1 MSSKYRLCLALSLL
15 ALGGCASPEGNKA
28 SAPSS
33 ASSSAS
39 TGGEDASVSPVRI
52 AYGPDAHQFGEL
64 RVPPGPGPHPVAVI
78 IHGGCWL
85 DQYGLDLMTDMSEVF
100 KGAGIAT
107 WNIEYRRIGDTG
119 GGYPNTLTDVGLAV
133 DKLRELGP
141 QHGLNLEKV
150 ITVGHS
156 AGGHLAVW
164 VAARPKLPATSA
176 LRGPNPLPIKAAVS
190 LAGILDL
197 AESVDLSVCNAL
209 ATKLLGGAPAEV
221 PERWA
226 EASPSK
232 LLPIGVRQV
241 LIHGASDTIVPLVM
255 SQHYLDAAKAAGEAQ
270 IELLSL
276 TGGDHFDVIK
286 PSSPKWPE
294 VMAPI
299 VALVE

>member
-1 MSSKYRLCLALSLL
+1 MSSKVRLGLALSLV

-28 SAPSS
+28 STPAPSS
-33 ASSSAS
+33 SAV
-39 TGGEDASVSPVRI
+39 TEDPTVAPVRI
-52 AYGPDAHQFGEL
+52 AYGPDSLQFGEL
-64 RVPPGPGPHPVAVI
+64 RVPPGPGPHPVAVV

-119 GGYPNTLTDVGLAV
+119 GGYPNTLTDVGMAV
-133 DKLRELGP
+133 DKVRELAP
-141 QHGLNLEKV
+141 THRLDLKRV
-150 ITVGHS
+150 VTVGHS

-164 VAARPKLPATSA
+164 VAARPKLPAGSA
-176 LRGPNPLPIKAAVS
+176 LRGSDPLPISAAVS

-197 AESVDLSVCNAL
+197 AESLDLKVCNGL
-209 ATKLLGGAPAEV
+209 AAKLLGGAPAEV
-221 PERWA
+221 PGRYA

-241 LIHGASDTIVPLVM
+241 LIHGAADTIVPLAM
-255 SQHYLDAAKAAGEAQ
+255 SQHYLDAAKAAGDAGV
-270 IELLSL
+270 ELKAIA
-276 TGGDHFDVIK
+276 GGDHFDVIK

>member
-1 MSSKYRLCLALSLL
+1 MSSKVRLGLALSLV
-15 ALGGCASPEGNKA
+15 ALGGCASPEGNKSA
-28 SAPSS
+28 TPAPSS
-33 ASSSAS
+33 SAV
-39 TGGEDASVSPVRI
+39 TEDPTVAPVRI
-52 AYGPDAHQFGEL
+52 AYGPESLQFGEL
-64 RVPPGPGPHPVAVI
+64 RVPPGPGPHPVAVV

-133 DKLRELGP
+133 DELRELAP
-141 QHGLNLEKV
+141 KYRLDLKRV
-150 ITVGHS
+150 VTVGHS

-164 VAARPKLPATSA
+164 VAARPKLPAGSA
-176 LRGPNPLPIKAAVS
+176 LRGSDPLPISAAVS

-197 AESVDLSVCNAL
+197 AESLDLKVCNGL
-209 ATKLLGGAPAEV
+209 AAKLLGGAPSEV
-221 PERWA
+221 PGRYA

-241 LIHGASDTIVPLVM
+241 LIHGAADTIVPLAM
-255 SQHYLDAAKAAGEAQ
+255 SQHYLDAAKAAGDGAV
-270 IELLSL
+270 ELKPIA
-276 TGGDHFDVIK
+276 GGDHFDVIK

-299 VALVE
+299 VALLQ